1 MSALPPEADIHQRI
15 EHVCFVPK
23 ADICGLCY
31 WCGRGGKIGLA
42 SIMNDTYAPV
52 AGIASIQGLTEA
64 SGATGEA
71 EPEAES
77 QDWPTVSDFATPD
90 RSDLKP
96 ARTSSE

>member
-1 MSALPPEADIHQRI
+1 MFALPPKADIRQP
-15 EHVCFVPK
+15 EWHVRYVPK

-42 SIMNDTYAPV
+42 SIMNDTYAPI

-64 SGATGEA
+64 SGASGEA

-77 QDWPTVSDFATPD
+77 QDWPTV
-90 RSDLKP
+90 
-96 ARTSSE
+96 E